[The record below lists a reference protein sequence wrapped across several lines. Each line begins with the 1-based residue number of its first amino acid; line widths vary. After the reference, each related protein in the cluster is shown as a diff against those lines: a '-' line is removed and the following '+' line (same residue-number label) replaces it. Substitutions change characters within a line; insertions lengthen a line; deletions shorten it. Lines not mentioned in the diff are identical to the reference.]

1 MEIKIEN
8 LHKSFGEQVVL
19 NGLNLDLK
27 GIHSIVIIGPSG
39 GGKSTLLRILAG
51 LEIADEGEIVV
62 SGERIPKEEEELHE
76 YRKGIGVVFQA
87 FNLFPHLTAL
97 ENIVLPLERVHGVS
111 KKESVERAEKLL
123 KRFGLFEHRN
133 KYPHQLSGGQQQ
145 RVAIVRAMA
154 LKPKFLLLDEPT
166 SALDPA
172 LTKEILEAIGE
183 LRKDKKDM
191 VLVTHEME
199 FAKGV
204 ADCVIFV
211 SGGKIVEMGP
221 PGIIFDKPKT
231 VELCQF
237 LGGKDCENRIKTYS
251 A

>member
-1 MEIKIEN
+1 MEIKIEK
-8 LHKSFGEQVVL
+8 LSKAFGNQIVL
-19 NGLNLDLK
+19 NKLDLDLK
-27 GIHSIVIIGPSG
+27 SIHSLVIIGPSG

-51 LEIADEGEIVV
+51 LESLDSGRIILNGEV
-62 SGERIPKEEEELHE
+62 IPETEESLHE

-97 ENIVLPLERVHGVS
+97 DNILLPLEKVHKINS
-111 KKESVERAEKLL
+111 TEAEDRALRLL
-123 KRFGLFEHRN
+123 KRFGLFEHRD

-154 LKPKFLLLDEPT
+154 LKPKVLLLDEPT

-172 LTKEILEAIGE
+172 LTKEILEAIKE
-183 LRKDKKDM
+183 LRKDQKDM

-199 FAKGV
+199 FARGV
-204 ADCVIFV
+204 ADYVIFV
-211 SGGKIVEMGP
+211 SEGRVIEMGLP
-221 PGIIFDKPKT
+221 DSIFHNPKT
-231 VELCQF
+231 EELQEF
-237 LGGKDCENRIKTYS
+237 LK

>member
-1 MEIKIEN
+1 
-8 LHKSFGEQVVL
+8 
-19 NGLNLDLK
+19 
-27 GIHSIVIIGPSG
+27 SG

-51 LEIADEGEIVV
+51 LETLDKGKISLNEEV
-62 SGERIPKEEEELHE
+62 IPEVEEELHE

-97 ENIVLPLERVHGVS
+97 KNIVLPLQKVHQIS
-111 KKESVERAEKLL
+111 EDESFNRAEKLL
-123 KRFGLFEHRN
+123 TRFGLYEHKE

-145 RVAIVRAMA
+145 RVAIVRALS
-154 LKPKFLLLDEPT
+154 LKPKVLLLDEPT

-172 LTKEILEAIGE
+172 LTKEILETIKE

-191 VLVTHEME
+191 ILVTHEMD

-211 SGGKIVEMGP
+211 SGGKVVEFGSP
-221 PGIIFDKPKT
+221 EVIFNNPATD
-231 VELCQF
+231 ELKRF
-237 LGGKDCENRIKTYS
+237 LSK
-251 A
+251 

>member
-8 LHKSFGEQVVL
+8 LHKSFGDQVVL
-19 NGLNLDLK
+19 NSLNLDIK
-27 GIHSIVIIGPSG
+27 DIHSIVIIGPSG

-51 LEIADEGEIVV
+51 LEIADSGEIEIN
-62 SGERIPKEEEELHE
+62 GERISKEEEELHE
-76 YRKGIGVVFQA
+76 YRKSIGIVFQA

-97 ENIVLPLERVHGVS
+97 ENITLPLEKVHKISARDS
-111 KKESVERAEKLL
+111 KERAEILL
-123 KRFGLFEHRN
+123 KRFELYDHKN

-154 LKPKFLLLDEPT
+154 LKPEFLLLDEPT

-172 LTKEILEAIGE
+172 LTKEILEVIKE

-191 VLVTHEME
+191 ILVTHEMK
-199 FAKGV
+199 FAKDV

-211 SGGKIVEMGP
+211 SGGKIVEIGP
-221 PGIIFDKPKT
+221 PEIVFDKPKT
-231 VELCQF
+231 VELCKF
-237 LGGKDCENRIKTYS
+237 LGGENCEKRI
-251 A
+251 

>member
-19 NGLNLDLK
+19 NGLNLDIK
-27 GIHSIVIIGPSG
+27 NINSIVIIGPSG

-51 LEIADEGEIVV
+51 LEVPNSGEIVV
-62 SGERIPKEEEELHE
+62 NGERVPKDEEELHE
-76 YRKGIGVVFQA
+76 YRKSIGVVFQA

-97 ENIVLPLERVHGVS
+97 ENIILPLEKVHKV
-111 KKESVERAEKLL
+111 KYEDARERAELLL
-123 KRFGLFEHRN
+123 KRFGLYTHKG

-145 RVAIVRAMA
+145 RVAIVRALA
-154 LKPKFLLLDEPT
+154 LKPNFLLLDEPT

-172 LTKEILEAIGE
+172 LTKEILEAIKE

-204 ADCVIFV
+204 ADYVLFV

-221 PGIIFDKPKT
+221 PEMIFENPKT
-231 VELCQF
+231 VELCKF
-237 LGGKDCENRIKTYS
+237 LGGEDCEKNKK
-251 A
+251 